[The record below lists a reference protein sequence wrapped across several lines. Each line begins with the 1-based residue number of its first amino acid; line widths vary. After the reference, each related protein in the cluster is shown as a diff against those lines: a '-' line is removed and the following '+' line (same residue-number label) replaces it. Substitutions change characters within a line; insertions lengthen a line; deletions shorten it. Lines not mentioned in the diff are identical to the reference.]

1 MAILNSI
8 VVNGTKYDLPVS
20 STQQFSS
27 QLQDL
32 GHAMQSMGI
41 TAYQLVNTIA
51 RLNEALTRLEYHSD
65 EITAIKDNLH
75 DLRYETEN
83 IQSGLDSRTA
93 VLEMEISDL
102 RSAMDAKT
110 ENPNQKGDLENF
122 SQIEVNPFLP
132 GFVDFDSEE
141 YKQQRPVWDFTVD
154 F

>member
-8 VVNGTKYDLPVS
+8 VVNGMKYDLPGS
-20 STQQFSS
+20 SAQQFSS

-65 EITAIKDNLH
+65 EITAIKDDLH

-83 IQSGLDSRTA
+83 IQSGLDNRAA
-93 VLEMEISDL
+93 VLEMEINDL
-102 RSAMDAKT
+102 RSALGAKT
-110 ENPNQKGDLENF
+110 ENLNQKGDLENF
-122 SQIEVNPFLP
+122 SQIEVNSFLP
-132 GFVDFDSEE
+132 GFVDLDSEE
-141 YKQQRPVWDFTVD
+141 YINQRPVWDFTVD

>member
-1 MAILNSI
+1 MAILN
-8 VVNGTKYDLPVS
+8 NGIKYDLSSS
-20 STQQFSS
+20 STQKFSS

-41 TAYQLVNTIA
+41 TAYELVNAIA
-51 RLNEALTRLEYHSD
+51 RLNEALSRLEYHSD
-65 EITAIKDNLH
+65 EITAIKDDLH

-83 IQSGLDSRTA
+83 IQSGLDNRTT

-110 ENPNQKGDLENF
+110 ENPNQKGDLEIF

-132 GFVDFDSEE
+132 GFVDLDSEE

>member
-8 VVNGTKYDLPVS
+8 VVNGTKYDLPGS
-20 STQQFSS
+20 SAQQFSS

-51 RLNEALTRLEYHSD
+51 RLNEALSRLEYHSD
-65 EITAIKDNLH
+65 EITAIKDDLH

-83 IQSGLDSRTA
+83 IQSGLDNRTA
-93 VLEMEISDL
+93 ALEMKINDL
-102 RSAMDAKT
+102 RSALDAKT
-110 ENPNQKGDLENF
+110 ENPNQKGDLEIL
-122 SQIEVNPFLP
+122 SQIETNPFFP
-132 GFVDFDSEE
+132 GFVDLDSPE
-141 YKQQRPVWDFTVD
+141 YLQQWPSWDFTVD